1 MALESDVM
9 ALLLECC
16 PRVHVG
22 TAPESTVKPYVT
34 WQHVGG
40 ESLRYVDNTA
50 AAQRKP
56 DIQVNTWGETPL
68 QAFSLSL
75 DIEEA
80 LCAAAGFVAKP
91 HSEPI
96 GAYDDAN
103 VASGYLQTFTIL
115 GAR

>member
-9 ALLLECC
+9 AVLLTCC

-22 TAPESTVKPYVT
+22 TAPASTVRPYVT

-56 DIQVNTWGETPL
+56 DIQVNTWGATPM
-68 QAFSLSL
+68 QAFALIQQ
-75 DIEEA
+75 IEEA
-80 LCAAAGFVAKP
+80 LCAAAAFAAKP
-91 HSEPI
+91 HGEPV
-96 GAYDDAN
+96 GAYDDAD
-103 VASGYLQTFTIL
+103 VSSGYLQTFAIL
-115 GAR
+115 GSR